1 VLAVEPEVIE
11 QYVRNGKSRLV
22 FRDVLNHGEY
32 SLRAS
37 EAAAC
42 AGNQGYFWHLHALL
56 FENQDV
62 VWSTP
67 HEQLQER
74 MGIFGAQIEGLNM
87 DGYQQCLQERSA
99 LERLQAA
106 DTEQRNR
113 GILSQPIFEI
123 NGQRIVGFQSFESIA
138 AVIEENLK

>member
-1 VLAVEPEVIE
+1 VLAVEPEVVE
-11 QYVRNGKSRLV
+11 QYVRQGKTRLV

-32 SLRAS
+32 SVRAS

-42 AGNQGYFWHLHALL
+42 AGNQGYFWQMHEIL
-56 FENQDV
+56 FGNQEIV
-62 VWSTP
+62 SSTP
-67 HEQLQER
+67 REQLQER
-74 MGIFGAQIEGLNM
+74 MRLFGDQIEGL
-87 DGYQQCLQERSA
+87 DGDSFSQCLQERST

-106 DTEQRNR
+106 DSEQRSR

-123 NGQRIVGFQSFESIA
+123 NDQRLVGFQSFESIA